1 MLNKPYGLRL
11 LTADAR
17 AKFFLKAEVGM
28 RCLILT
34 GVQSWAL
41 PISADVAIIQKPAVA
56 ALAQQGKILAGPA
69 VTLARSGV
77 GVAVPAGRP
86 RPDIS
91 SVEALKRSLLAAT
104 SVAYPDP
111 KLGHASG
118 IHFHGVMDRL
128 G

>member
-56 ALAQQGKILAGPA
+56 ALAQQGKILAGTA

-77 GVAVPAGRP
+77 GVAVPAGRARPRITPGAARQRARPAASPVP
-86 RPDIS
+86 RPGPN
-91 SVEALKRSLLAAT
+91 AR
-104 SVAYPDP
+104 
-111 KLGHASG
+111 HASG
-118 IHFHGVMDRL
+118 RPIHRGL
-128 G
+128 GAP